1 MTLPKEGF
9 SVTVIISLQDDASND
24 SRYKNYNDTML
35 CMKKKKKKKERVRK
49 LKTTEIKTDPKSFG
63 LRLKWRSSEFRGI
76 LQTVS

>member
-35 CMKKKKKKKERVRK
+35 CMKKKKKKRERVRK

-63 LRLKWRSSEFRGI
+63 LRLK
-76 LQTVS
+76 